1 MRAILLAMFGKV
13 GHICSMKNNK
23 KRTKPAGGMKLREV
37 FLTNPPTASEGG
49 MLKDFIQ
56 RYQISHESVT
66 RMTGFSLRAVTNW
79 NQGSKPSASTSRR
92 LVEIKRLFAALERLV
107 SPEAIGEWL
116 KDTNA
121 AFEGSTPLQVIERGE
136 SDRLWRMVYELESGE
151 PA

>member
-1 MRAILLAMFGKV
+1 MRNK
-13 GHICSMKNNK
+13 K

-37 FLTNPPTASEGG
+37 FQTNPPTAREGG
-49 MLKDFIQ
+49 ALKDFIQ

-92 LVEIKRLFAALERLV
+92 LMEVKRLFAALERLV

-116 KDTNA
+116 RDTNP

-136 SDRLWRMVYELESGE
+136 SDRIWRMVYELESGE